1 MPAPV
6 HAGSPPATAA
16 STTEPDPGPSAP
28 PRARPAPTPGSPLW
42 AHVHALGVI
51 AQCGGF
57 TPAAQRLGLSKAA
70 VSQRMAELERAVG
83 VPLLARTTR
92 SVRLTE
98 AGKQLV
104 EQTAASFTQI
114 EHSLDG
120 VRDLA
125 ARPQGLVRLTAP
137 VALGR
142 QHVAPQLPDFLAQ
155 WPGVRVELDLSDR
168 LVNLAH
174 EGFDLAVRHTAAPP
188 DNHVAWRLCG
198 SRTLLVASPDYLA
211 RRGTPRAPADLAT
224 HDCLPYLR
232 PGAAVWPFERGGR
245 DRAPGSTA
253 KNDPRIAPTPEPERE
268 RVTVTGPL
276 RANNSEV
283 LRDAVLSG
291 LGIGLLPDFS
301 AAAALRAGR
310 LCELLTDWR
319 PVGFFGDGLWALR
332 PWSPQV
338 PRAVRA
344 LADHLRAALAGGFGV

>member
-1 MPAPV
+1 MKNRPSNIDHPI
-6 HAGSPPATAA
+6 PPAA
-16 STTEPDPGPSAP
+16 PS
-28 PRARPAPTPGSPLW
+28 RSSPLW

-70 VSQRMAELERAVG
+70 VSQRVAELERAVG

-104 EQTAASFTQI
+104 EETTASFAQI
-114 EHSLDG
+114 EHSLEG

-142 QHVAPQLPDFLAQ
+142 QHVAPQLADFLAQ

-168 LVNLAH
+168 LVNLVH

-188 DNHVAWRLCG
+188 ENHVAWKLCA
-198 SRTLLVASPDYLA
+198 SRTRLVASPDYLA
-211 RRGTPRAPADLAT
+211 RRGTPKTPAELAA

-232 PGAAVWPFERGGR
+232 PGAAVWPFERGGGA
-245 DRAPGSTA
+245 DEPVSPGSGS
-253 KNDPRIAPTPEPERE
+253 IAGGPEPERA

-291 LGIGLLPDFS
+291 LGIALLPDFS

-310 LCELLTDWR
+310 LQELLPDWR

-344 LADHLRAALAGGFGV
+344 LAEHLRGALAGGFGA

>member
-1 MPAPV
+1 MKTPAP
-6 HAGSPPATAA
+6 ADPEPAV
-16 STTEPDPGPSAP
+16 P
-28 PRARPAPTPGSPLW
+28 ARPTSAPGSPLW

-70 VSQRMAELERAVG
+70 VSQRVTELERAVG

-98 AGKQLV
+98 AGRLLV
-104 EQTAASFTQI
+104 EQTVASFAQI
-114 EHSLDG
+114 EHSLACA
-120 VRDLA
+120 RDLA
-125 ARPQGLVRLTAP
+125 AQPQGLVRLTAP

-142 QHVAPQLPDFLAQ
+142 QQVAPQLAGFLAD
-155 WPGVRVELDLSDR
+155 WPGIRIELDLSDR
-168 LVNLAH
+168 LVNLAQ

-188 DNHVAWRLCG
+188 DNHVAWKLCA
-198 SRTLLVASPDYLA
+198 SRTLLVASPAYLA
-211 RRGTPRAPADLAT
+211 RRGTPAEPADLAA

-232 PGAAVWPFERGGR
+232 PGAAVWPFERTGLAGPPQPFG
-245 DRAPGSTA
+245 APEGPQRP
-253 KNDPRIAPTPEPERE
+253 DGEPERA

-310 LCELLTDWR
+310 LQELLPDWR
-319 PVGFFGDGLWALR
+319 PVGFFGDGIWALR

-344 LADHLRAALAGGFGV
+344 LADHLRSALAEGFGA